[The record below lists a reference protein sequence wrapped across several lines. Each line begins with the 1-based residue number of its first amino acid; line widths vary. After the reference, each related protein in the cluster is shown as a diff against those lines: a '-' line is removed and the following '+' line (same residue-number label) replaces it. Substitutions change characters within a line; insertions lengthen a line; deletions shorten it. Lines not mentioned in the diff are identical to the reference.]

1 MSFGTRRFLT
11 AGGRNN
17 PSTILTFT
25 GSGDKC
31 ESVTIENDTNGNTV
45 LGNGSYSSTND
56 LRTNTGTGLVNGP
69 MVVELTPG
77 RVYTIAIIKDHSG
90 TTSSKTP
97 RVLTNVDTD
106 TASLTLRYGNLSS
119 LNNPPFQ
126 NINTA
131 FSNGFGADQLG
142 SGEPALEGP
151 NDGSGNPTPPAR
163 FLFENAPFV
172 DDKIIVASGFA
183 VDNTHDDFLPL
194 TGGGSRH
201 TAKGLYVR
209 FSVAQSGTSSAGAHM
224 KVSVTEGYFL

>member
-17 PSTILTFT
+17 PSTIITF
-25 GSGDKC
+25 SGTIDKC
-31 ESVTIENDTNGNTV
+31 EQVTIENDTNGNTV
-45 LGNGSYSSTND
+45 LGNGTFNSFND
-56 LRTNTGTGLVNGP
+56 LRTNTGTGGVNAP

-90 TTSSKTP
+90 TGTQRMPNVS
-97 RVLTNVDTD
+97 TNVATD
-106 TASLTLRYGNLSS
+106 TANLALRYGNLSS
-119 LNNPPFQ
+119 LNNPPPQ
-126 NINTA
+126 NLNTA
-131 FSNGFGADQLG
+131 IEREFDNDDIG

-151 NDGSGNPTPPAR
+151 NDGSGNPTPPAI

-183 VDNTHDDFLPL
+183 VDNTHDDFLAL

-209 FSVAQSGTSSAGAHM
+209 YSVAQSSNGGEGRM
-224 KVSVTEGYFL
+224 RVSVTEGYFL